1 MLQTKDPIYMEKN
14 KGDMIGLADKDGN
27 YPACDGLGFSCDPSN
42 SHVFVRN
49 QTTGLL
55 DQSNS
60 VIVTNQTACS
70 DGYIHAWNHVCDQD
84 KARKF
89 SLDCPLRM
97 PRGVSTPI
105 LAHGL
110 TEADRYNS
118 GYRHGV
124 AYAGQHNINATGND
138 CSLEVHTV
146 SYCHGYSAGFEA
158 RENDLG

>member
-1 MLQTKDPIYMEKN
+1 MNTIILLIIPLLVLAPTMAYATNEGSYLYGKKQGRYDWESCTTY
-14 KGDMIGLADKDGN
+14 ADKDGN

-84 KARKF
+84 KARNF
-89 SLDCPLRM
+89 
-97 PRGVSTPI
+97 
-105 LAHGL
+105 
-110 TEADRYNS
+110 
-118 GYRHGV
+118 
-124 AYAGQHNINATGND
+124 
-138 CSLEVHTV
+138 
-146 SYCHGYSAGFEA
+146 F
-158 RENDLG
+158 